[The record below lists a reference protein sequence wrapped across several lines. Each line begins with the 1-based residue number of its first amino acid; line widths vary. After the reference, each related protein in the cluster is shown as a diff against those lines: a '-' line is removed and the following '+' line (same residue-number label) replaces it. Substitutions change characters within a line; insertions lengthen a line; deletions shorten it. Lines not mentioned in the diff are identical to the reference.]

1 MQELRRKKSHGA
13 RTANVETIKKFYQLE
28 NYEGFMIYM
37 TKINYRKTIIK
48 TPLFLIFAILCVSCN
63 SVPTE
68 DFARNNL
75 QTILK
80 PMQVEL
86 TGFKKTNGSKML
98 VQGVP
103 TYVMDVT
110 VTYKFPEEMH
120 LSDIT
125 ASFFKND
132 NFQMTF
138 VKKENGWEYSGGLPS
153 FLSGH

>member
-1 MQELRRKKSHGA
+1 
-13 RTANVETIKKFYQLE
+13 
-28 NYEGFMIYM
+28 M

-48 TPLFLIFAILCVSCN
+48 IPLFLIFAILCFSCN

-103 TYVMDVT
+103 TYVMDVAA
-110 VTYKFPEEMH
+110 TYKFPEEMH
-120 LSDIT
+120 LSDVT

-138 VKKENGWEYSGGLPS
+138 VKKENGWEYSGGLPT
-153 FLSGH
+153 FLNGR